1 MRMNLMGFETYGLPE
16 TEYYKILSSK
26 SQFILN
32 CLAVMTTEASN
43 KGINLQGF
51 SDKFLWDMFMECVYS
66 ADEEARII
74 QKENNPDEIKARS
87 WDPGPSRDEL
97 MEEIKSVNAK
107 TEALTDYIAELTTRF
122 FPKVTD

>member
-1 MRMNLMGFETYGLPE
+1 
-16 TEYYKILSSK
+16 
-26 SQFILN
+26 
-32 CLAVMTTEASN
+32 MTTEASN

-107 TEALTDYIAELTTRF
+107 TEALTDYIAELITKF

>member
-1 MRMNLMGFETYGLPE
+1 MGFETYGLPE

-51 SDKFLWDMFMECVYS
+51 NDKFLWDMFMECVYS

-107 TEALTDYIAELTTRF
+107 TEALTDYIAELITKF

>member
-1 MRMNLMGFETYGLPE
+1 
-16 TEYYKILSSK
+16 
-26 SQFILN
+26 
-32 CLAVMTTEASN
+32 
-43 KGINLQGF
+43 
-51 SDKFLWDMFMECVYS
+51 VYS